1 MTTVQT
7 EIEAYAFRQL
17 VAHLRART
25 DVQNIDQMNLAG
37 FCRNCLSKWY
47 LRGARERGLAMSYDD
62 ALEVVYGE
70 PYGTRETAPAKPAS
84 APPADSTFAPTRP
97 PPRSPWAHTP
107 FAFPTST
114 TPGDWKKKHQTKA
127 TPEQMAL
134 FEANAHLHAKH
145 PKLDDPPPP
154 SSAPASKPAP
164 APAAAP
170 ATAAGGLSDVCCT
183 PEDEI
188 SPASCAPG
196 GVAPAADSNLP
207 ADATETVTTPPPT
220 PGAAIGLALRVGIL
234 TVSDRAH
241 ARVYEDESG
250 PAVRLA
256 MLAHAEATDAFHVFS
271 TLRYIVPDEKAL
283 IEARIKA
290 MTAAGCNLVLTTGGT
305 GCAPRDVTPEATA
318 GVLHRMIPGI
328 PAAMLR
334 ASLERQPHAALSR
347 AVAGVRDRTLVINL
361 PGRPQAAR
369 DTLAAIIGIVPHA
382 VRQIAGE

>member
-70 PYGTRETAPAKPAS
+70 PYGTRETAPETRERP
-84 APPADSTFAPTRP
+84 TFAPSPTAAPSPIGSP
-97 PPRSPWAHTP
+97 PIAT
-107 FAFPTST
+107 PTST
-114 TPGDWKKKHQTKA
+114 SPGDWKKKHQTKA

-154 SSAPASKPAP
+154 SSAPAPKPAP
-164 APAAAP
+164 APAAAT

-183 PEDEI
+183 PEEEI
-188 SPASCAPG
+188 SPASCAPRSS
-196 GVAPAADSNLP
+196 APPADPNLP
-207 ADATETVTTPPPT
+207 ADATETLTTPPP
-220 PGAAIGLALRVGIL
+220 PGAATGLALRVGIL

-256 MLAHAEATDAFHVFS
+256 MLAHAEASENAFHVFS
-271 TLRYIVPDEKAL
+271 TLRYIVPDDKVM
-283 IEARIKA
+283 IMARIKE
-290 MTAAGCNLVLTTGGT
+290 MTAAGCNVVLTTGGT

-318 GVLHRMIPGI
+318 AVLHRMVPGI

-369 DTLAAIIGIVPHA
+369 DNLAAIIGIVPHA